1 MNEVVSE
8 LTYKLKEELK
18 NSIEYKQLKQFEKE
32 LENNKDIQLLVYKKD
47 MLIVK
52 LEDIIKPAE
61 SLPEPP
67 KEVIVDVNSI
77 PEINMTDTNQNTA
90 ASGNTFDDQEVDI
103 VATPDAAKG
112 NTNVDQETSVDADTV
127 NKILNEQNNT
137 SQA

>member
-52 LEDIIKPAE
+52 LEDILKYKDKN
-61 SLPEPP
+61 SV
-67 KEVIVDVNSI
+67 EVLMIQK
-77 PEINMTDTNQNTA
+77 EINDCLTKINSFEIVKKYNKA
-90 ASGNTFDDQEVDI
+90 LSEFNALFDKI
-103 VATPDAAKG
+103 
-112 NTNVDQETSVDADTV
+112 
-127 NKILNEQNNT
+127 NKEIL
-137 SQA
+137 SF

>member
-52 LEDIIKPAE
+52 LEDILKYKDKN
-61 SLPEPP
+61 SV
-67 KEVIVDVNSI
+67 EVLMIQK
-77 PEINMTDTNQNTA
+77 EINDCLTKINY
-90 ASGNTFDDQEVDI
+90 FEI
-103 VATPDAAKG
+103 VKKY
-112 NTNVDQETSVDADTV
+112 
-127 NKILNEQNNT
+127 NKALSEFNALLDKINKEIL
-137 SQA
+137 SF

>member
-52 LEDIIKPAE
+52 LEDILKYKDKN
-61 SLPEPP
+61 SV
-67 KEVIVDVNSI
+67 EVLMIQK
-77 PEINMTDTNQNTA
+77 EINDCLIKIN
-90 ASGNTFDDQEVDI
+90 SFEV
-103 VATPDAAKG
+103 VKKY
-112 NTNVDQETSVDADTV
+112 
-127 NKILNEQNNT
+127 NKALSEFNALLDKINKEIL
-137 SQA
+137 SF

>member
-52 LEDIIKPAE
+52 LEDILKYKDKN
-61 SLPEPP
+61 SV
-67 KEVIVDVNSI
+67 EVFMIQK
-77 PEINMTDTNQNTA
+77 EINDCLTKIN
-90 ASGNTFDDQEVDI
+90 SFEI
-103 VATPDAAKG
+103 VKKY
-112 NTNVDQETSVDADTV
+112 
-127 NKILNEQNNT
+127 NKALSEFNALLDKINKEIL
-137 SQA
+137 SF

>member
-52 LEDIIKPAE
+52 LEDILKYKDKN
-61 SLPEPP
+61 SV
-67 KEVIVDVNSI
+67 EVLMIQK
-77 PEINMTDTNQNTA
+77 EINDCLTKIN
-90 ASGNTFDDQEVDI
+90 SFEI
-103 VATPDAAKG
+103 VKKY
-112 NTNVDQETSVDADTV
+112 
-127 NKILNEQNNT
+127 NKALSEFNALLEKINKEIL
-137 SQA
+137 SF

>member
-52 LEDIIKPAE
+52 LEDILKYKDKN
-61 SLPEPP
+61 SV
-67 KEVIVDVNSI
+67 EVLII
-77 PEINMTDTNQNTA
+77 QKEINDCLTNIN
-90 ASGNTFDDQEVDI
+90 SFEI
-103 VATPDAAKG
+103 VKKY
-112 NTNVDQETSVDADTV
+112 
-127 NKILNEQNNT
+127 NKALSEFNALLDKINKEIL
-137 SQA
+137 SF

>member
-52 LEDIIKPAE
+52 LEDILKYKDKN
-61 SLPEPP
+61 SV
-67 KEVIVDVNSI
+67 EVLMIQK
-77 PEINMTDTNQNTA
+77 EINDCLTNIN
-90 ASGNTFDDQEVDI
+90 SFEI
-103 VATPDAAKG
+103 VKKY
-112 NTNVDQETSVDADTV
+112 
-127 NKILNEQNNT
+127 NKALSEYNALLDKINKEIL
-137 SQA
+137 SF

>member
-52 LEDIIKPAE
+52 LEDILKYKDKN
-61 SLPEPP
+61 SV
-67 KEVIVDVNSI
+67 EVLMIQK
-77 PEINMTDTNQNTA
+77 EINDCLTNI
-90 ASGNTFDDQEVDI
+90 NTFEI
-103 VATPDAAKG
+103 VKKY
-112 NTNVDQETSVDADTV
+112 
-127 NKILNEQNNT
+127 NKALSEFNALLDKINKVIL
-137 SQA
+137 SF

>member
-52 LEDIIKPAE
+52 LEDILKYKDKN
-61 SLPEPP
+61 SV
-67 KEVIVDVNSI
+67 EVLMIQK
-77 PEINMTDTNQNTA
+77 EINDCLTTIN
-90 ASGNTFDDQEVDI
+90 SFEI
-103 VATPDAAKG
+103 VKKY
-112 NTNVDQETSVDADTV
+112 
-127 NKILNEQNNT
+127 NKALSEFNALLDKINKEIL
-137 SQA
+137 SF

>member
-52 LEDIIKPAE
+52 LEDILKYKDKNSVKTLMIQKKINSFEIVKKYNKALSE
-61 SLPEPP
+61 FNALLDKIN
-67 KEVIVDVNSI
+67 KE
-77 PEINMTDTNQNTA
+77 
-90 ASGNTFDDQEVDI
+90 
-103 VATPDAAKG
+103 
-112 NTNVDQETSVDADTV
+112 
-127 NKILNEQNNT
+127 IL
-137 SQA
+137 SF

>member
-52 LEDIIKPAE
+52 LEDILKYKDKN
-61 SLPEPP
+61 SV
-67 KEVIVDVNSI
+67 EVLMIQK
-77 PEINMTDTNQNTA
+77 EINDCLSKIN
-90 ASGNTFDDQEVDI
+90 SFERV
-103 VATPDAAKG
+103 KKY
-112 NTNVDQETSVDADTV
+112 
-127 NKILNEQNNT
+127 NKALSEFNALLDKINKEIL
-137 SQA
+137 SF

>member
-52 LEDIIKPAE
+52 LEDILKYKDKN
-61 SLPEPP
+61 SV
-67 KEVIVDVNSI
+67 EVLMIQK
-77 PEINMTDTNQNTA
+77 EINDCLTKIN
-90 ASGNTFDDQEVDI
+90 SFEI
-103 VATPDAAKG
+103 VKKY
-112 NTNVDQETSVDADTV
+112 
-127 NKILNEQNNT
+127 NKALSEFNALLDKINKEML
-137 SQA
+137 SF

>member
-52 LEDIIKPAE
+52 LEDILKYKDKN
-61 SLPEPP
+61 SV
-67 KEVIVDVNSI
+67 EVMMIQK
-77 PEINMTDTNQNTA
+77 EINDCLTKIN
-90 ASGNTFDDQEVDI
+90 SFEI
-103 VATPDAAKG
+103 VKKY
-112 NTNVDQETSVDADTV
+112 
-127 NKILNEQNNT
+127 NKALSEFNALLDKINKEIL
-137 SQA
+137 SF

>member
-52 LEDIIKPAE
+52 LEDILKYKDKN
-61 SLPEPP
+61 SV
-67 KEVIVDVNSI
+67 EVLMIQK
-77 PEINMTDTNQNTA
+77 EINHCLTKIN
-90 ASGNTFDDQEVDI
+90 SFEI
-103 VATPDAAKG
+103 VKKY
-112 NTNVDQETSVDADTV
+112 
-127 NKILNEQNNT
+127 NKALSEFNALLDKINKEIL
-137 SQA
+137 SF

>member
-52 LEDIIKPAE
+52 LEDILKYKDKN
-61 SLPEPP
+61 SV
-67 KEVIVDVNSI
+67 EVLMIQK
-77 PEINMTDTNQNTA
+77 EINDFLTKIN
-90 ASGNTFDDQEVDI
+90 SFEI
-103 VATPDAAKG
+103 VQKY
-112 NTNVDQETSVDADTV
+112 
-127 NKILNEQNNT
+127 NKALSEFNALLDKINKEIL
-137 SQA
+137 SF

>member
-52 LEDIIKPAE
+52 LEDILKYKDKN
-61 SLPEPP
+61 SV
-67 KEVIVDVNSI
+67 EVLMIQK
-77 PEINMTDTNQNTA
+77 EINDFLTKIN
-90 ASGNTFDDQEVDI
+90 SFEI
-103 VATPDAAKG
+103 VQKY
-112 NTNVDQETSVDADTV
+112 
-127 NKILNEQNNT
+127 NKTLNEYNALLDKINKEIL
-137 SQA
+137 SF

>member
-52 LEDIIKPAE
+52 LEDILKYKDKN
-61 SLPEPP
+61 SV
-67 KEVIVDVNSI
+67 EVLMIQK
-77 PEINMTDTNQNTA
+77 EINDCLTKIN
-90 ASGNTFDDQEVDI
+90 SFEI
-103 VATPDAAKG
+103 VKKY
-112 NTNVDQETSVDADTV
+112 
-127 NKILNEQNNT
+127 NKALSEFNALLDKINKEIL
-137 SQA
+137 SF

>member
-52 LEDIIKPAE
+52 LEDILKYKDKN
-61 SLPEPP
+61 SV
-67 KEVIVDVNSI
+67 EVLMIQK
-77 PEINMTDTNQNTA
+77 EINDCLTKIN
-90 ASGNTFDDQEVDI
+90 SFEV
-103 VATPDAAKG
+103 VKKY
-112 NTNVDQETSVDADTV
+112 
-127 NKILNEQNNT
+127 NKALSEFNALLDKINKEML
-137 SQA
+137 SF

>member
-52 LEDIIKPAE
+52 LEDILKYKDKNSVEVLMIQKEMNDCLTKINSFEIVKKYNKALSE
-61 SLPEPP
+61 FNALLDKINKEILP
-67 KEVIVDVNSI
+67 
-77 PEINMTDTNQNTA
+77 
-90 ASGNTFDDQEVDI
+90 F
-103 VATPDAAKG
+103 
-112 NTNVDQETSVDADTV
+112 
-127 NKILNEQNNT
+127 
-137 SQA
+137 

>member
-52 LEDIIKPAE
+52 LEDILKYKDKN
-61 SLPEPP
+61 SV
-67 KEVIVDVNSI
+67 EVLMIQK
-77 PEINMTDTNQNTA
+77 EINDCLTKIN
-90 ASGNTFDDQEVDI
+90 SFEI
-103 VATPDAAKG
+103 VQKY
-112 NTNVDQETSVDADTV
+112 
-127 NKILNEQNNT
+127 NKALNEYNT
-137 SQA
+137 LLDKINKEILSF

>member
-52 LEDIIKPAE
+52 LEDILKYKDKN
-61 SLPEPP
+61 SV
-67 KEVIVDVNSI
+67 EVLMIQK
-77 PEINMTDTNQNTA
+77 EINDCLTKIN
-90 ASGNTFDDQEVDI
+90 SFEVVKKYNEALSEFNALLDKI
-103 VATPDAAKG
+103 
-112 NTNVDQETSVDADTV
+112 
-127 NKILNEQNNT
+127 NKEIL
-137 SQA
+137 SF